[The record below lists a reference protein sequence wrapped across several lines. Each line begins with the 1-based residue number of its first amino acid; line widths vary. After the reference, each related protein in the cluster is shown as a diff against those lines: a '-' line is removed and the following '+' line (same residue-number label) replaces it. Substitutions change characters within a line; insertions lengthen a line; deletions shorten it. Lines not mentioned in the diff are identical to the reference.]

1 MNGSVCVF
9 VQARMSS
16 SRFPGKVLAPLFGRP
31 LIQHVL
37 GGVRQALPWSTDIV
51 VVTSDQP
58 SDDPLAV
65 YVTALGV
72 KVFRGALGNVFA
84 RFRAAM
90 RIYPHEYVLRTCADS
105 PFPNHNILRRVAGH
119 AAVGDYDL
127 VTTTYPRTF
136 ARGQNAELIRAST
149 FLSINQ
155 ADLGEEEREHV
166 TAVYYRHPERYRILN
181 LSSSPCQ
188 TSPKSKHAGE
198 SARATLGP
206 QEIAD
211 TGGAGIQPAGLLLRA
226 ACEDP
231 RTEPASLAVDRLDDL
246 LRLERFTRSDV
257 EEITRVRHRDIAST
271 TEVMPPC

>member
-1 MNGSVCVF
+1 
-9 VQARMSS
+9 MSS

-51 VVTSDQP
+51 VVTSDGP

-72 KVFRGALGNVFA
+72 KVFRGPLEDVFA

-90 RIYPHEYVLRTCADS
+90 RIYPHEYVLRICADS
-105 PFPNHNILRRVAGH
+105 PFPNHNILRRI
-119 AAVGDYDL
+119 AAHTTGDEYDL

-136 ARGQNAELIRAST
+136 ARGQNAELIRAAT
-149 FLSINQ
+149 FLSIDPESL
-155 ADLGEEEREHV
+155 AAEEREHV

-181 LSSSPCQ
+181 LSS
-188 TSPKSKHAGE
+188 
-198 SARATLGP
+198 
-206 QEIAD
+206 
-211 TGGAGIQPAGLLLRA
+211 
-226 ACEDP
+226 EDP
-231 RTEPASLAVDRLDDL
+231 QSEPASLAVDRLDDL

-257 EEITRVRHRDIAST
+257 EAVTRVRHRDTSET
-271 TEVMPPC
+271 TEVTPSC

>member
-1 MNGSVCVF
+1 MTRSICVF

-51 VVTSDQP
+51 LVTSDEP

-72 KVFRGALGNVFA
+72 KVFRGPLEDVFA

-90 RIYPHEYVLRTCADS
+90 RIYPHEYVLRICADS
-105 PFPNHNILRRVAGH
+105 PFPNHNVLRRI
-119 AAVGDYDL
+119 AAHTSGNEYDL

-136 ARGQNAELIRAST
+136 ARGQNAELIRAAT
-149 FLSINQ
+149 FLSI
-155 ADLGEEEREHV
+155 D
-166 TAVYYRHPERYRILN
+166 RHPERYRILN
-181 LSSSPCQ
+181 LSSQ
-188 TSPKSKHAGE
+188 
-198 SARATLGP
+198 
-206 QEIAD
+206 
-211 TGGAGIQPAGLLLRA
+211 
-226 ACEDP
+226 DP
-231 RTEPASLAVDRLDDL
+231 LSEPASLAVDRLDDL

-257 EEITRVRHRDIAST
+257 EAVTRVRHRDIAAT
-271 TEVMPPC
+271 TEVTPSC